1 MNFDDTIA
9 AISTPPGSGA
19 IAIVRLAGRDSW
31 AIVARIFSAGKN
43 FKAASGGQLKTHV
56 ATHGFIANPSSQEP
70 IDEVVVIAHKA
81 PNSYTGEDLIEIN
94 CHGSAYVAAEVL
106 NLCVVQGAR
115 LARPGEF
122 TQRAFLNG
130 RIDLT
135 QAEAVLDLINSQT
148 GRQSRQALSAL
159 SGEVG
164 GAIKAVRDNLIEL
177 LSRVVAGIDF
187 PEEVGDISLDDLTDV
202 VAASL
207 VRLSELARTVRTGRF
222 LREGLHLAIVGRPNV
237 GKSSLLNQLLK
248 FERAIVTDV
257 PGTTRD
263 SLEELLDMN
272 GIPVVLVDT
281 AGIRD
286 TVDQVERI
294 GIERTHK
301 AIAAADVVLM
311 LVDATADW
319 SSDDS
324 LIAKMLLAK
333 PHFVLANKIDAVPD
347 FDLDRFSASLNEM
360 AVTAV
365 SAKDQATAPQS
376 AVGTM
381 EISGINP
388 TALQSAVAL
397 ATSAGKDAGPE
408 GLDRRALGVIAISAL
423 TGQGMS
429 QLTDALESW
438 VLGDTQGKDRGASLN
453 HRQGELCLR
462 AVEALELVRQTA
474 LSGMPQDCLATDLK
488 TAVDC
493 LSEICGEAVSEEIIA
508 NVFATFCIGK

>member
-1 MNFDDTIA
+1 
-9 AISTPPGSGA
+9 
-19 IAIVRLAGRDSW
+19 VR
-31 AIVARIFSAGKN
+31 N
-43 FKAASGGQLKTHV
+43 
-56 ATHGFIANPSSQEP
+56 
-70 IDEVVVIAHKA
+70 
-81 PNSYTGEDLIEIN
+81 
-94 CHGSAYVAAEVL
+94 
-106 NLCVVQGAR
+106 
-115 LARPGEF
+115 
-122 TQRAFLNG
+122 
-130 RIDLT
+130 
-135 QAEAVLDLINSQT
+135 
-148 GRQSRQALSAL
+148 
-159 SGEVG
+159 
-164 GAIKAVRDNLIEL
+164 NLIEL

-187 PEEVGDISLDDLTDV
+187 PEEVGDISLDDLREV
-202 VAASL
+202 VCASL
-207 VRLSELARTVRTGRF
+207 ARLNELARTVRSGRF

-286 TVDQVERI
+286 TADQVERI
-294 GIERTHK
+294 GIERTYK

-333 PHFVLANKIDAVPD
+333 PYFVLANKIDAVPE
-347 FDLDRFSASLNEM
+347 FDLGKFSASLNE
-360 AVTAV
+360 T
-365 SAKDQATAPQS
+365 
-376 AVGTM
+376 AVGTPCASS
-381 EISGINP
+381 ENASSTDQSCGSSA
-388 TALQSAVAL
+388 AL
-397 ATSAGKDAGPE
+397 D
-408 GLDRRALGVIAISAL
+408 VIAISAL
-423 TGQGMS
+423 TGQGMRR
-429 QLTDALESW
+429 LTDALESW
-438 VLGDTQGKDRGASLN
+438 VLGDARGKDRGASLN

>member
-1 MNFDDTIA
+1 LNFDDTIA

-43 FKAASGGQLKTHV
+43 FKAGSGNLLKTHA

-70 IDEVVVIAHKA
+70 IDEVVVIAYKS
-81 PNSYTGEDLIEIN
+81 PNSYTGEDLVEIN

-106 NLCVVQGAR
+106 SLCVAQGAR

-130 RIDLT
+130 RMDLT

-159 SGEVG
+159 SGDVG
-164 GAIKAVRDNLIEL
+164 GEIKAVRNNLIEL

-202 VAASL
+202 VCASL
-207 VRLSELARTVRTGRF
+207 ARLNELARTVRSGRF

-286 TVDQVERI
+286 TADQVERI
-294 GIERTHK
+294 GIERTYK

-333 PHFVLANKIDAVPD
+333 PYFVLANKIDAVPD
-347 FDLDRFSASLNEM
+347 FDLDKFSASLNETAM
-360 AVTAV
+360 TAV
-365 SAKDQATAPQS
+365 SAKDQASAPQP
-376 AVGTM
+376 AVGIPCT
-381 EISGINP
+381 SGENASG
-388 TALQSAVAL
+388 TDQSCGN
-397 ATSAGKDAGPE
+397 SA
-408 GLDRRALGVIAISAL
+408 ALGLIAISAL

-429 QLTDALESW
+429 QLTDALEAW
-438 VLGDTQGKDRGASLN
+438 VLGDTRGKDRGASLN